1 MKYFPKIALLLVLSL
16 TLSFVSS
23 FALVSA
29 DEYSDD
35 PGITSGNVAI
45 AYCID
50 EEQFLYADRIDEK
63 VAPAVATKLVNCMVV
78 MDILKENGLTLDD
91 QVTVTKA
98 ALDNA
103 YDGRYGDISFQLP
116 VMLLKAGNT
125 CSVKDLLSST
135 LVVGANDAAAALACH
150 YGEKY
155 LGGGIT
161 EFVARMNEKVKELG
175 LENTRFTNPTGF
187 DSPEQYTTPREVA
200 YIASAFYQY
209 NELVTLSDVVDFRFG
224 GERLVRSRNFLKN
237 EFYVGGYLNKSAI
250 SIIAGQLNKR
260 GNYCL
265 IAASQK
271 EGKTYIYV
279 VMCATGIVTTEIEPG
294 KFIQSIGDG
303 NAYTDMNKLISWS
316 KSAFKMLEVATTET
330 IVGELRVHLGE
341 KNYVIVVPAEKVE
354 KLVPDVEGGELSTS
368 VIYDTSVV
376 YKKDFNGKE
385 YDTVNAPIT
394 AGQRV
399 GSVTYTYNGVE
410 LATVDI
416 VAKEGIAAD
425 TLKASLDSAKNI
437 MNGVLT
443 ALYVVIGIIALYVV
457 TVIIIKIVKASEKKK
472 SKKPLQKTASYPKK
486 GTKAVPKNP
495 KSQRKTVKTNKTQ
508 PKRRELPFTDTR
520 DFD

>member
-1 MKYFPKIALLLVLSL
+1 MKFPRKVAFVLAFAL
-16 TLSFVSS
+16 TLSFVAA
-23 FALVSA
+23 FCCVRAEETP
-29 DEYSDD
+29 DN
-35 PGITSGNVAI
+35 PGITSGNVAV

-50 EEQFLYADRIDEK
+50 EDQFLYTDRLDEK
-63 VAPAVATKLVNCMVV
+63 VAPAVATKLVTCMVV
-78 MDILKENGLTLDD
+78 MDILKEKGLSLDD
-91 QVTVTKA
+91 QVTVTQA

-103 YDGRYGDISFQLP
+103 YDTRYGDISFQLP

-135 LVVGANDAAAALACH
+135 LVVGANDAAATLACH

-155 LGGGIT
+155 LGGGMSD
-161 EFVARMNEKVKELG
+161 FVNRMNEKVKELG

-237 EFYVGGYLNKSAI
+237 DFYVAGYINKSAI
-250 SIIAGQLNKR
+250 SLIAGQLNKK

-279 VMCATGIVTTEIEPG
+279 VMCATGVITTEEEPG
-294 KFIQSIGDG
+294 KFIQTIGDG
-303 NAYTDMNKLISWS
+303 NAYADMNKLMGWT
-316 KSAFKMLEVATTET
+316 KSAFKMIEVATTET

-341 KNYVIVVPAEKVE
+341 KSYLIVVPAQKVE
-354 KLVPDVEGGELSTS
+354 KLVPDVEDGEITST
-368 VIYDTSVV
+368 VNYDAEIV
-376 YKKDFNGKE
+376 YKKEYNEKE
-385 YDTVNAPIT
+385 YFTVNTPIT

-399 GSVTYTYNGVE
+399 GTVTYYYNGVE

-416 VAKEGIAAD
+416 VAKEGIGEDSFKALLNN
-425 TLKASLDSAKNI
+425 LKEI
-437 MNGVLT
+437 MSKVLV
-443 ALYVVIGIIALYVV
+443 ALCVVVGIAVCYVIFAVV
-457 TVIIIKIVKASEKKK
+457 MKIVEVSKKK
-472 SKKPLQKTASYPKK
+472 DNDKPVPKTINPPKKAKKKTSSSSKKQTKTPK
-486 GTKAVPKNP
+486 TPKPQQQNR
-495 KSQRKTVKTNKTQ
+495 Q
-508 PKRRELPFTDTR
+508 LPFFDTDEL
-520 DFD
+520 D